1 MSGGLDIGMNST
13 ARWSMVVPAMK
24 VLDLP
29 FVLTSYQAVD
39 KDVYKRQF
47 EHKPGSAENMGAFT
61 LPANCDEMDY
71 SAARAYFSMPRILPL
86 IQA

>member
-1 MSGGLDIGMNST
+1 METNKKHTENAL
-13 ARWSMVVPAMK
+13 K
-24 VLDLP
+24 
-29 FVLTSYQAVD
+29 QALRRN
-39 KDVYKRQF
+39 KS
-47 EHKPGSAENMGAFT
+47 GSAENMGAFT

>member
-1 MSGGLDIGMNST
+1 MSLSAAD
-13 ARWSMVVPAMK
+13 AEKCA
-24 VLDLP
+24 
-29 FVLTSYQAVD
+29 
-39 KDVYKRQF
+39 F
-47 EHKPGSAENMGAFT
+47 EHKLGSAENMGAFT

>member
-1 MSGGLDIGMNST
+1 MGFYLFSVNNLLERLSLWKIDALIVSLS
-13 ARWSMVVPAMK
+13 AADAEK
-24 VLDLP
+24 C
-29 FVLTSYQAVD
+29 A
-39 KDVYKRQF
+39 F

-71 SAARAYFSMPRILPL
+71 SATRAYFSMPRILPL

>member
-1 MSGGLDIGMNST
+1 MSLSAAD
-13 ARWSMVVPAMK
+13 AEKCA
-24 VLDLP
+24 
-29 FVLTSYQAVD
+29 
-39 KDVYKRQF
+39 F

-61 LPANCDEMDY
+61 LPAANCDEMDY

>member
-1 MSGGLDIGMNST
+1 MTRYVSRESRLSAAD
-13 ARWSMVVPAMK
+13 AEKCA
-24 VLDLP
+24 
-29 FVLTSYQAVD
+29 
-39 KDVYKRQF
+39 F
-47 EHKPGSAENMGAFT
+47 EHKSGSAENMGAFT

>member
-1 MSGGLDIGMNST
+1 MGFYLLSVNNLLERLSLWKIDALIVSLS
-13 ARWSMVVPAMK
+13 AADAEK
-24 VLDLP
+24 C
-29 FVLTSYQAVD
+29 A
-39 KDVYKRQF
+39 F

>member
-1 MSGGLDIGMNST
+1 MGFYLFSVNNLLERLSLWKIDALIVSLS
-13 ARWSMVVPAMK
+13 AADAEK
-24 VLDLP
+24 C
-29 FVLTSYQAVD
+29 A
-39 KDVYKRQF
+39 F

>member
-1 MSGGLDIGMNST
+1 MSLSAAD
-13 ARWSMVVPAMK
+13 AEKCA
-24 VLDLP
+24 
-29 FVLTSYQAVD
+29 
-39 KDVYKRQF
+39 F

-71 SAARAYFSMPRILPL
+71 SAAREYFSMHRILPL

>member
-1 MSGGLDIGMNST
+1 MGFYLFSVNNLLERLSLWKIDALIVSLS
-13 ARWSMVVPAMK
+13 AADAEK
-24 VLDLP
+24 C
-29 FVLTSYQAVD
+29 A
-39 KDVYKRQF
+39 F
-47 EHKPGSAENMGAFT
+47 EHKPGRAENMGAFT

>member
-1 MSGGLDIGMNST
+1 MGFYLFSVNNLLERLSLWKIDALIVSLS
-13 ARWSMVVPAMK
+13 AADAEK
-24 VLDLP
+24 C
-29 FVLTSYQAVD
+29 A
-39 KDVYKRQF
+39 F

-86 IQA
+86 IPA

>member
-1 MSGGLDIGMNST
+1 MGFYLFSVNNLLERLSLWKIDALIVSLS
-13 ARWSMVVPAMK
+13 AADAEK
-24 VLDLP
+24 C
-29 FVLTSYQAVD
+29 A
-39 KDVYKRQF
+39 F

-71 SAARAYFSMPRILPL
+71 STARAYFSMPRILPL

>member
-1 MSGGLDIGMNST
+1 MLFFNANFICYYFYPTKKREEPLYLLLMRKSAHLNT
-13 ARWSMVVPAMK
+13 NLE
-24 VLDLP
+24 VLRIWAL
-29 FVLTSYQAVD
+29 
-39 KDVYKRQF
+39 
-47 EHKPGSAENMGAFT
+47 FT